1 MAEMTQRLITLTLN
15 QSHDFLEIFLFASGC
30 LADADALQSA
40 DCDRLTTK
48 TSFKS
53 LSLEAGEGCVF
64 SHWGGCL
71 KFYVKSVRGLPDVI
85 LQVLGFNMYK
95 YFAAAG

>member
-15 QSHDFLEIFLFASGC
+15 QSHDFWRYSCSRRGA

-53 LSLEAGEGCVF
+53 LSFEAGEECVF

-71 KFYVKSVRGLPDVI
+71 KFFVKSVRGLPDVI
-85 LQVLGFNMYK
+85 LQVGFNMYK
-95 YFAAAG
+95 YFAAG